1 MKEYFKEERKKM
13 EIRTIKCKS
22 GNEYNIVNETWE
34 TSRAWGHKS
43 TLVAPWGEVE
53 SRKVRYYNRTWESYT
68 YQTCMSGLLDTIL
81 ENNLKSYIA
90 QIKEVRGITRLLKGT
105 REEIENDWNKK
116 EYIQDLK
123 EIQERI
129 RTRNFD

>member
-1 MKEYFKEERKKM
+1 M
-13 EIRTIKCKS
+13 EIRKIKCKS
-22 GNEYNIVNETWE
+22 GNEYNIVNEYWE
-34 TSRAWGHKS
+34 TSNSWGHKS
-43 TLVAPWGEVE
+43 TLIAPWGEVE
-53 SRKVRYYNRTWESYT
+53 SHKVRYYNRTWESYT
-68 YQTCMSGLLDTIL
+68 YQTCMLGLLDTIL

>member
-1 MKEYFKEERKKM
+1 M
-13 EIRTIKCKS
+13 EIRKIKCKS
-22 GNEYNIVNETWE
+22 GNEYNIVNEYWE
-34 TSRAWGHKS
+34 TSNSWGHKS
-43 TLVAPWGEVE
+43 TLIAPWGEVG
-53 SRKVRYYNRTWESYT
+53 SHKVRYYNRTWESYT

-81 ENNLKSYIA
+81 ENNLKFYIA

>member
-1 MKEYFKEERKKM
+1 M
-13 EIRTIKCKS
+13 EIRKIKCKS

-53 SRKVRYYNRTWESYT
+53 SRKIRYYNRTWESYT
-68 YQTCMSGLLDTIL
+68 YQTCMSGLLDTVL

-90 QIKEVRGITRLLKGT
+90 QIKEVRGITRLLKST

-116 EYIQDLK
+116 EYTQDLK

-129 RTRNFD
+129 KTRNFD

>member
-1 MKEYFKEERKKM
+1 M
-13 EIRTIKCKS
+13 EIRKIKCKS

-116 EYIQDLK
+116 EYTQDLK

>member
-1 MKEYFKEERKKM
+1 M
-13 EIRTIKCKS
+13 EIRKIKCKS

>member
-1 MKEYFKEERKKM
+1 M
-13 EIRTIKCKS
+13 EIRKIKCKS
-22 GNEYNIVNETWE
+22 GNEYNIVNEYWE

-43 TLVAPWGEVE
+43 RLVAPWGEVE

-90 QIKEVRGITRLLKGT
+90 QIKEVRGITRLLKST

-129 RTRNFD
+129 KTRNFD

>member
-1 MKEYFKEERKKM
+1 M
-13 EIRTIKCKS
+13 EIRKIKCKS
-22 GNEYNIVNETWE
+22 GNEYNIVNEYWE

-43 TLVAPWGEVE
+43 TLIAPWGEVE

-90 QIKEVRGITRLLKGT
+90 QIKEVRGITRLLKST

-116 EYIQDLK
+116 EYTQDLK

>member
-1 MKEYFKEERKKM
+1 M
-13 EIRTIKCKS
+13 EIRKIKCKS
-22 GNEYNIVNETWE
+22 GNEYNIVNEYWE

-68 YQTCMSGLLDTIL
+68 YQNCMLGLLDTIL

>member
-1 MKEYFKEERKKM
+1 M
-13 EIRTIKCKS
+13 EIRKIKCKS
-22 GNEYNIVNETWE
+22 GNEYNIVNEYWE

-81 ENNLKSYIA
+81 ENNLKSYITEY
-90 QIKEVRGITRLLKGT
+90 KEKNDITRLLADKKA
-105 REEIENDWNKK
+105 EVIKEWEQK

-129 RTRNFD
+129 ENRNFDN